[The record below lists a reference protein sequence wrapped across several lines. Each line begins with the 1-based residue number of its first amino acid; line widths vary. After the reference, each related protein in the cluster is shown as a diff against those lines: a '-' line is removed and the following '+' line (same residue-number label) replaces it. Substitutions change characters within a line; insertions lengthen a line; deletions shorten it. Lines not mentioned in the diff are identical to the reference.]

1 MIDVSLYKNLKLYTF
16 VIFIHNNEIQLM
28 FYKIL
33 MKNSKLKQIIEPF
46 KAIYRTANDLSHSID
61 RRSSWPRK

>member
-1 MIDVSLYKNLKLYTF
+1 
-16 VIFIHNNEIQLM
+16 M

-33 MKNSKLKQIIEPF
+33 MKNPKLKQIIEPF
-46 KAIYRTANDLSHSID
+46 SAIYRTADDLSYSID